1 MAHYRSEYRRLVRE
15 ALAAHPRFSGFTI
28 MKVWPGNV
36 DDETLPVIGVL
47 TPQEPSARDTQKTV
61 TKRTLLQI
69 ALRRLGDDEVEDTL
83 DDDSETIEEVVIAA
97 LRRQDLR
104 CILED
109 TSTISHTSSRKNVG
123 TLVMSFRVQSW
134 RPEPSIP

>member
-15 ALAAHPRFSGFTI
+15 ALAAHPRFAGFTI
-28 MKVWPGNV
+28 MKVWPGSV

-61 TKRTLLQI
+61 TRRTLLQI
-69 ALRRLGDDEVEDTL
+69 AVRRIGDEEIEDTL
-83 DDDSETIEEVVIAA
+83 DDDSAEIEAAVLAA
-97 LRRQDLR
+97 LRNPEHR
-104 CILED
+104 CVLED
-109 TSTISHTSSRKNVG
+109 TSVISHTSSRKNVG

-134 RPEPSIP
+134 RSEPSLP